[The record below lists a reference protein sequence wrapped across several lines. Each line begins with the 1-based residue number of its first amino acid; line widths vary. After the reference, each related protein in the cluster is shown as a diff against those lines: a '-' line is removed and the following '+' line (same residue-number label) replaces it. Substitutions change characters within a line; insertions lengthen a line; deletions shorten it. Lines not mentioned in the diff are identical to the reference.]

1 MLNPNQS
8 EGTKQMQSLSAKT
21 AATEARKLTKA
32 TGQKHVVRPY
42 AVGNKTAYAIVNVER
57 FNA

>member
-1 MLNPNQS
+1 
-8 EGTKQMQSLSAKT
+8 MQSLSAKT